1 MWSAWLSIV
10 LPIIGVLVTP
20 LLAKVHAK
28 LRDYGAVFFSFL
40 TAVAALRLIPYL
52 FDPSTL
58 PLESKVVWLRYPL
71 EVTFG
76 VLVDPLSIILANVVA
91 VISFFI
97 MVYSLGYMKG
107 DQHATRY
114 WMLMN
119 LFIGSMLLLV
129 LANNLLFL
137 FVGWKMVGLCSY
149 GLIGYYYH
157 DEEGHWIG
165 GPHPTAYCT
174 PSHAGLKALITTSA
188 GDVLLLGGILIVFSF
203 SGTLN
208 LLELYRTSSEWI
220 PEIARFPGIIVL
232 ISILLLAGPAGKSA
246 QFPFHEWLPEAM
258 AGPTP
263 VSALIHAATMVKS
276 GVYLVARL
284 IPLFYFAYWV
294 VGCHEASLF
303 FLLAA
308 LIGGFT
314 ALLAATQALVSL
326 ELKKALAY
334 STVSQIGYMWL
345 GLGVAGL
352 TPTLLV
358 GGFTAG
364 IFHLMSHALFKACLF
379 LCAGSVLHT
388 AHTIYMHEMGG
399 LRKSMPLT
407 WIFMSIA
414 ALSLIGIPPLP
425 GFWSK
430 DAVLLSA
437 LTTQNYLIV
446 IPAFVTVILT
456 AFYSVRFIGMTF
468 YGAKSGRS
476 GRRNP
481 KGARGGDG
489 YLSMWLTCGIL
500 AGAIVLIGIFGPT
513 VEHLLREGFEFMLVE
528 QQHLPISTGTPHTS
542 YHLAVPLVSITFVL
556 IGAIPAYFMYIRRR
570 GDLKSIV
577 AQWAPLRLLHR
588 FFWNRWYIDKF
599 YHRVFVDGTIRVS
612 NDVPTY
618 IENPLDT
625 TYHRAIPSLPT
636 IIYDRLKVLRTES
649 RQLFYNVAY
658 ILIFL
663 ILFFILIMGR
673 IQ

>member
-1 MWSAWLSIV
+1 MWSAWLSII

>member
-1 MWSAWLSIV
+1 V

-20 LLAKVHAK
+20 LFARVSSR

-40 TAVAALRLIPYL
+40 AAVAALRLIPYL
-52 FDPSTL
+52 FAPSAL
-58 PLESKVVWLRYPL
+58 PVESAVVWLRYPF

-107 DQHATRY
+107 DQSATRY

-157 DEEGHWIG
+157 DEKGHWIG
-165 GPHPTAYCT
+165 GPPPTAYCT

-203 SGTLN
+203 AGTLN
-208 LLELYRTSSEWI
+208 ILELYRTSSEWI
-220 PEIARFPGIIVL
+220 PEIARFPGIVVL
-232 ISILLLAGPAGKSA
+232 ISIFLLAGPAGKSA

-284 IPLFYFAYWV
+284 IPIFYYAYWV

-303 FLLAA
+303 FVLIA
-308 LIGGFT
+308 LIGGLT

-326 ELKKALAY
+326 ELKKVLAY
-334 STVSQIGYMWL
+334 STISQIGYMWL
-345 GLGVAGL
+345 GLGAAGL
-352 TPTLLV
+352 TPILLV

-364 IFHLMSHALFKACLF
+364 IFHLVSHALFKACLF

-407 WIFMSIA
+407 WIFMSIG
-414 ALSLIGIPPLP
+414 ALSLMGIPPLP

-430 DAVLLSA
+430 DAVLFSA
-437 LTTQNYLIV
+437 LTTQNYFIV
-446 IPAFVTVILT
+446 ISAFVTVILT

-468 YGAKSGRS
+468 YGVKHSTSGQ
-476 GRRNP
+476 GNP
-481 KGARGGDG
+481 TGAHSGDG
-489 YLSMWLTCGIL
+489 YPSMWLTCGIL
-500 AGAIVLIGIFGPT
+500 ACAIVLIGIFGPKL
-513 VEHLLREGFEFMLVE
+513 EHLLREGFEFMLVE
-528 QQHLPISTGTPHTS
+528 QQNLPISEGVHHAS
-542 YHLAVPLVSITFVL
+542 YHLAVPLVSIAFVL
-556 IGAIPAYFMYIRRR
+556 IGAIPAYYFYIRHT
-570 GDLKSIV
+570 GDLRTLM
-577 AQWAPLRLLHR
+577 ARWTLLRLFHR
-588 FFWNRWYIDKF
+588 FFWNRWYIDKL
-599 YHRVFVDGTIRVS
+599 YYRVFVDGTIRVS
-612 NDVPTY
+612 DDVPSY
-618 IENPLDT
+618 IEDPLDAA
-625 TYHRAIPSLPT
+625 YHRAIPTLPT

-649 RQLFYNVAY
+649 TQLFFNVAY
-658 ILIFL
+658 ILIL
-663 ILFFILIMGR
+663 LVLFFILILGR

>member
-1 MWSAWLSIV
+1 MWSAWLCIV
-10 LPIIGVLVTP
+10 FPIMGVLATP
-20 LLAKVHAK
+20 LLAKINHK

-58 PLESKVVWLRYPL
+58 PKESAVVWLRFPI

-76 VLVDPLSIILANVVA
+76 VMVDPLSIILAAVVA

-107 DQHATRY
+107 DQHITRY

-149 GLIGYYYH
+149 GLIGYYYQ
-157 DEEGHWIG
+157 DAEKYWIG
-165 GPHPTAYCT
+165 GPHPTKYCT

-188 GDVLLLGGILIVFSF
+188 GDVLLLGGILIVFFF

-220 PEIARFPGIIVL
+220 PEIVRFPGIMVL

-284 IPLFYFAYWV
+284 VPIFYYAYWV
-294 VGCHEASLF
+294 LGCGEASLF
-303 FLLAA
+303 FILTA
-308 LIGGFT
+308 LIGGMT
-314 ALLAATQALVSL
+314 AFLAATQALVSL
-326 ELKKALAY
+326 ELKKVLAY

-345 GLGVAGL
+345 GLGAAGL
-352 TPTLLV
+352 TPALLV
-358 GGFTAG
+358 NGFTAG
-364 IFHLMSHALFKACLF
+364 IFHLVSHALFKVCLF
-379 LCAGSVLHT
+379 LCAGSVLHA
-388 AHTIYMHEMGG
+388 AHTIYMHDMGG
-399 LRKSMPLT
+399 LKKFMPLT

-414 ALSLIGIPPLP
+414 ALSLMGIPPLP

-430 DAVLLSA
+430 DAVLLSTLA
-437 LTTQNYLIV
+437 SHNFFII
-446 IPAFVTVILT
+446 IPAFATVILT

-468 YGAKSGRS
+468 YGTRS
-476 GRRNP
+476 GTRTQKRK
-481 KGARGGDG
+481 KGVYPGDG
-489 YLSMWLTCGIL
+489 YPSMWLTCGVL
-500 AGAIVLIGIFGPT
+500 ACAIVLIGIFGPKL
-513 VEHLLREGFEFMLVE
+513 EHLLRAGFEYMLVE
-528 QQHLPISTGTPHTS
+528 KQHLPMGGGVHHAS
-542 YHLAVPLVSITFVL
+542 YHLAVPLVSIAFVL
-556 IGAIPAYFMYIRRR
+556 LGALPAYYLYIRRKADPGAIIATR
-570 GDLKSIV
+570 STLKT
-577 AQWAPLRLLHR
+577 LYR

-599 YHRVFVDGTIRVS
+599 YYKFFVDGTVRVS
-612 NDVPTY
+612 KGVPAY
-618 IENPLDT
+618 IEDPLDGL
-625 TYHRAIPSLPT
+625 YHRAIPTLPK
-636 IIYDRLKVLRTES
+636 IIYERLKVFRTES

-658 ILIFL
+658 ILILL
-663 ILFFILIMGR
+663 ILLFILLLRR
-673 IQ
+673 IP

>member
-1 MWSAWLSIV
+1 MWSAWLCIV
-10 LPIIGVLVTP
+10 LPLIGVVVTP
-20 LLAKVHAK
+20 LLARINATV
-28 LRDYGAVFFSFL
+28 RDYGAVFFSFL
-40 TAVAALRLIPYL
+40 TALAALRLIPYL

-58 PLESKVVWLRYPL
+58 PVESAVVWLRYPM

-107 DQHATRY
+107 DQSATRY

-157 DEEGHWIG
+157 DEEKHWIG

-174 PSHAGLKALITTSA
+174 PSHAGLKALVTTSA

-203 SGTLN
+203 SGTFN

-220 PEIARFPGIIVL
+220 PDIARFPGIIIV
-232 ISILLLAGPAGKSA
+232 ISLLLLAGPAGKSA

-284 IPLFYFAYWV
+284 IPIFYYAYWV
-294 VGCHEASLF
+294 VGCSEASLF
-303 FLLAA
+303 FLLTA
-308 LIGGFT
+308 LIGGVT

-326 ELKKALAY
+326 ELKKVLAY

-345 GLGVAGL
+345 GLGAAGL

-364 IFHLMSHALFKACLF
+364 IFHLVSHALFKVCLF
-379 LCAGSVLHT
+379 LCAGSVLHA

-399 LRKSMPLT
+399 LKKSMPLT

-414 ALSLIGIPPLP
+414 ALSLMGIPPLP

-430 DAVLLSA
+430 DAVLLST
-437 LTTQNYLIV
+437 LTTQNYFIV

-456 AFYSVRFIGMTF
+456 AFYSIRFIGMTF
-468 YGAKSGRS
+468 HGAKSGS
-476 GRRNP
+476 KGHGKP
-481 KGARGGDG
+481 KKAHGGDG
-489 YLSMWLTCGIL
+489 YPSMWLTCGIL
-500 AGAIVLIGIFGPT
+500 ACAIVLIGIFGPKL
-513 VEHLLREGFEFMLVE
+513 EHLLRQGFEYMLVE
-528 QQHLPISTGTPHTS
+528 KQHLPISGGVHHAS
-542 YHLAVPLVSITFVL
+542 YHLIVPLVSIAFVL
-556 IGAIPAYFMYIRRR
+556 IGAIPAYYVYISRR
-570 GDLKSIV
+570 GDLRSIV
-577 AQWAPLRLLHR
+577 AQWAPLRLFHR

-599 YHRVFVDGTIRVS
+599 YYRVFVNGTIRVS
-612 NDVPTY
+612 DDVPTY
-618 IENPLDT
+618 IEDPLDA
-625 TYHRAIPSLPT
+625 TYHRAIPTFPK
-636 IIYDRLKVLRTES
+636 IIYDRLKVLRTEN

-663 ILFFILIMGR
+663 ILFFILIIGR

>member
-1 MWSAWLSIV
+1 MWSAWLCIV

-20 LLAKVHAK
+20 ILAKVNCK
-28 LRDYGAVFFSFL
+28 LRDYGAVFFSLL
-40 TAVAALRLIPYL
+40 TAVAGLRLIPYL

-58 PLESKVVWLRYPL
+58 PMESAVVWLRFPI

-91 VISFFI
+91 GISCFI

-107 DQHATRY
+107 DRSATRY

-129 LANNLLFL
+129 LANNLLLL

-157 DEEGHWIG
+157 DEERHWIG
-165 GPHPTAYCT
+165 GPHPTPYCT

-188 GDVLLLGGILIVFSF
+188 GDVLLLGGILIVFFF

-208 LLELYRTSSEWI
+208 LLELYRTSSEWV

-232 ISILLLAGPAGKSA
+232 ISLLLLAGPAGKSA

-276 GVYLVARL
+276 GVYLIARL
-284 IPLFYFAYWV
+284 VPIFYYAYWV
-294 VGCHEASLF
+294 VGCNEASLF
-303 FLLAA
+303 FLITA
-308 LIGGFT
+308 LIGGMT
-314 ALLAATQALVSL
+314 AFLAATQALVSL

-345 GLGVAGL
+345 GLGAAGL
-352 TPTLLV
+352 TPALLV

-364 IFHLMSHALFKACLF
+364 IFHLVSHALFKVCLF

-388 AHTIYMHEMGG
+388 VHTIYMHEMGG

-407 WIFMSIA
+407 WLFMAIA
-414 ALSLIGIPPLP
+414 ALSLMGIPPLP

-437 LTTQNYLIV
+437 LTTHNYFII

-468 YGAKSGRS
+468 HGTKTGKR
-476 GRRNP
+476 GNEKQ
-481 KGARGGDG
+481 KGVIGDG
-489 YLSMWLTCGIL
+489 YPSMWLTCGVL
-500 AGAIVLIGIFGPT
+500 ACAIVLVGIFGPKL
-513 VEHLLREGFEFMLVE
+513 EHLLREGFKYMLVE
-528 QQHLPISTGTPHTS
+528 KQHLPMPGETGNPS
-542 YHLAVPLVSITFVL
+542 YHLAVPFVSIAFVL
-556 IGAIPAYFMYIRRR
+556 IGAIPAYYLYIRRT
-570 GDLKSIV
+570 GDLGGIV
-577 AQWAPLRLLHR
+577 AKWSMLKVFHR
-588 FFWNRWYIDKF
+588 FFWNRWYIDKLYYRF
-599 YHRVFVDGTIRVS
+599 FVDGTIRVS
-612 NDVPTY
+612 DGEAAH
-618 IENPLDT
+618 IEDSLDRVC
-625 TYHRAIPSLPT
+625 HRAVPALPKL
-636 IIYDRLKVLRTES
+636 IYNRLKVLQTES
-649 RQLFYNVAY
+649 SQLFHNVTY

-663 ILFFILIMGR
+663 ILFLIILLLGR
-673 IQ
+673 IK

>member
-1 MWSAWLSIV
+1 MWSAWLCFV

-20 LLAKVHAK
+20 LLARINSTV
-28 LRDYGAVFFSFL
+28 RDYGAVFFSFL
-40 TAVAALRLIPYL
+40 TALAALRLIPYV

-58 PLESKVVWLRYPL
+58 PVESAVVWLRYPM

-76 VLVDPLSIILANVVA
+76 VLIDPLSIILANVVA

-97 MVYSLGYMKG
+97 MVYSVGYMKG
-107 DQHATRY
+107 DQSATRY

-157 DEEGHWIG
+157 DEEKHWIG
-165 GPHPTAYCT
+165 GPRPTAYCT

-220 PEIARFPGIIVL
+220 PEIARFPGIIIL

-284 IPLFYFAYWV
+284 IPIFYYAYWV
-294 VGCHEASLF
+294 VGCSEASLF
-303 FLLAA
+303 FLLTA
-308 LIGGFT
+308 LIGGVT

-334 STVSQIGYMWL
+334 STVSQIGYMWI
-345 GLGVAGL
+345 GLGAAGL

-364 IFHLMSHALFKACLF
+364 IFHLVSHAFFKVCLF
-379 LCAGSVLHT
+379 LCAGSVLHA

-399 LRKSMPLT
+399 LKKSMPLT

-414 ALSLIGIPPLP
+414 ALSLMGIPPLP

-430 DAVLLSA
+430 DAVLLAA
-437 LTTQNYLIV
+437 LTTQNYFIV

-456 AFYSVRFIGMTF
+456 AFYAVRFIGMTF
-468 YGAKSGRS
+468 YGAKSSKRGYAK
-476 GRRNP
+476 P
-481 KGARGGDG
+481 KGAHSGDG
-489 YLSMWLTCGIL
+489 YPSMWLTCGIL
-500 AGAIVLIGIFGPT
+500 ACAIVLIGIFGPKL
-513 VEHLLREGFEFMLVE
+513 EHLLREGFEFMLVE
-528 QQHLPISTGTPHTS
+528 KQHLPISNGVHHAS
-542 YHLAVPLVSITFVL
+542 YHLTVPLISIAFVL
-556 IGAIPAYFMYIRRR
+556 IGAIPAYYWYIRRR
-570 GDLKSIV
+570 GDLKSLV
-577 AQWAPLRLLHR
+577 AQWAPLRVLHR
-588 FFWNRWYIDKF
+588 FFWNRWYIDKL
-599 YHRVFVDGTIRVS
+599 YYRVFVNGTIRVS
-612 NDVPTY
+612 DDVPVY
-618 IENPLDT
+618 IEDPLDA
-625 TYHRAIPSLPT
+625 TYHRAIPTLPK

-649 RQLFYNVAY
+649 KHLFYNVAY
-658 ILIFL
+658 ILILL
-663 ILFFILIMGR
+663 ILFFILILGR